1 MNIYIYAN
9 LCGQSSL
16 QGALLRGVGLVVL
29 SYVKNP
35 CQGDGI
41 IPAKA
46 MVQVGGLSHE
56 ATHDRF
62 TPKGRE
68 ISRKL
73 NFQGNLGG

>member
-1 MNIYIYAN
+1 M
-9 LCGQSSL
+9 
-16 QGALLRGVGLVVL
+16 VL